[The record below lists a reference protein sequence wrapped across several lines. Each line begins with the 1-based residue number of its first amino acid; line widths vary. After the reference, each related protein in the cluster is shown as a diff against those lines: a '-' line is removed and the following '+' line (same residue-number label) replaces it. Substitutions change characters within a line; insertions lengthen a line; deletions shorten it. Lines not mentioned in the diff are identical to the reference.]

1 MDIYLPIAGMSINFF
16 LVIGIGGLVG
26 FLSGLFGV
34 GGGFLLTPLMM
45 MIGIP
50 PAVAAASDSNQ
61 IVAAASSG
69 AFAHWRLGNVD
80 FKMGLV
86 ILAGGIT
93 GGTIGVQLVKVLRA
107 MGNFEFVMKVV
118 YVLMLGLVGSAM
130 FVESLRTIRRSRAAA
145 ADAGAPAVV
154 ATEGGLAR
162 LFSRLPLKMHFHR
175 SGLHT
180 SAIFPFSIGTTVGI
194 MAALLGVGG
203 GFIMVPAMIYIIGM
217 PTIVAIGTDLFQI
230 VLTSANVTLQQ
241 AFVNKTVDLL
251 LALILLGG
259 STIGAQFGA
268 MAGKRLKGEQIR
280 ILLAVIV
287 LALTVKLFLD
297 LVLTPADL
305 VSLAP
310 AKGGG
315 H

>member
-16 LVIGIGGLVG
+16 LVLGIGGLVG

-86 ILAGGIT
+86 ILAGGIF

-107 MGNFEFVMKVV
+107 LGNFEFVMKVV
-118 YVLMLGLVGSAM
+118 YVLMLGLVGGAM
-130 FVESLRTIRRSRAAA
+130 FVESLRTIRRSKGAAA
-145 ADAGAPAVV
+145 EAVV
-154 ATEGGLAR
+154 ETPVSESGLTR
-162 LFSRLPLKMHFHR
+162 IFNKLPLKMNFER
-175 SGLHT
+175 SGLNT
-180 SAIFPFSIGTTVGI
+180 SAIFPFAIGTTVGI
-194 MAALLGVGG
+194 MAAILGVGG

-217 PTIVAIGTDLFQI
+217 PTIAAIGTDLFQI

-241 AFVNKTVDLL
+241 AFVNHTVDLL

-268 MAGKRLKGEQIR
+268 VAGKRLKGEQIR
-280 ILLAVIV
+280 ILLAIIV
-287 LALTVKLFLD
+287 LVLTVKIFLD
-297 LVLTPADL
+297 LVITPTDL
-305 VSLAP
+305 VSLAT
-310 AKGGG
+310 AGGG

>member
-16 LVIGIGGLVG
+16 LVLGIGGLVG

-86 ILAGGIT
+86 ILAGGIF

-107 MGNFEFVMKVV
+107 LGNFEFVMKVV
-118 YVLMLGLVGSAM
+118 YVLMLGLVGGAM
-130 FVESLRTIRRSRAAA
+130 FVESLRTIRRSRGAAA
-145 ADAGAPAVV
+145 EAVV
-154 ATEGGLAR
+154 EAPTGETGLTR
-162 LFSRLPLKMHFHR
+162 IFNKLPLKMNFHR
-175 SGLHT
+175 SGLNT
-180 SAIFPFSIGTTVGI
+180 SAIFPFSIGTIVGI
-194 MAALLGVGG
+194 MAAILGVGG

-217 PTIVAIGTDLFQI
+217 PTIAAIGTDLFQI

-241 AFVNKTVDLL
+241 AFVNHTVDLL

-268 MAGKRLKGEQIR
+268 VAGKRLKGEQIR
-280 ILLAVIV
+280 ILLAIIV
-287 LALTVKLFLD
+287 LALTVKIFLD
-297 LVLTPADL
+297 LVLTPTDL
-305 VSLAP
+305 VSLAT
-310 AKGGG
+310 AGGG

>member
-16 LVIGIGGLVG
+16 LILGIGGLVG

-80 FKMGLV
+80 FKMGLI

-93 GGTIGVQLVKVLRA
+93 GGTIGVQFVKVLRA
-107 MGNFEFVMKVV
+107 AGNFEFVMKVV
-118 YVLMLGLVGSAM
+118 YVLMLGLVGGAM
-130 FVESLRTIRRSRAAA
+130 FMESLRTILRSRKQDAAA
-145 ADAGAPAVV
+145 EASAVS
-154 ATEGGLAR
+154 EPKLGK
-162 LFSRLPLKMHFHR
+162 LFNKLPLKMHFHR

-217 PTIVAIGTDLFQI
+217 PTIAAIGTDLFQI

-241 AFVNKTVDLL
+241 AMVNKTVDLL
-251 LALILLGG
+251 LALILLFG

-268 MAGKRLKGEQIR
+268 LAGKRLKGEQIR
-280 ILLAVIV
+280 ILLAIIV
-287 LALTVKLFLD
+287 LALTVKIFLD
-297 LVLTPADL
+297 LVLTPTDL
-305 VSLAP
+305 VSLATV
-310 AKGGG
+310 KGG

>member
-1 MDIYLPIAGMSINFF
+1 MEIYLPIAGISINFF
-16 LVIGIGGLVG
+16 LVLGIGGLVG

-93 GGTIGVQLVKVLRA
+93 GGTIGVQFVKLLRA
-107 MGNFEFVMKVV
+107 VGNFEFVMKVV
-118 YVLMLGLVGSAM
+118 YVLMLGLVGGAM
-130 FVESLRTIRRSRAAA
+130 FIESLRTIRRSKSSSAAA
-145 ADAGAPAVV
+145 EVV
-154 ATEGGLAR
+154 SEPKPG
-162 LFSRLPLKMHFHR
+162 LFSRLPLKMHFAR

-180 SAIFPFSIGTTVGI
+180 SAIFPFAIGTIVGI

-217 PTIVAIGTDLFQI
+217 PTIAAIGTDLFQI

-251 LALILLGG
+251 LALILLAG

-268 MAGKRLKGEQIR
+268 QAGKRLKGEQIR
-280 ILLAVIV
+280 ILLAIIV
-287 LALTVKLFLD
+287 LALTVKIFLD
-297 LVLTPADL
+297 LVITPSDL